1 MARVRLVHW
10 SPEEAQAIAARL
22 RAWGHDVDAAA
33 VTPGALKGVGRRPPA
48 AFVVDLS
55 RLPMQGRDV
64 ALVLRT
70 RAATRHVPL
79 VFLGGAP
86 EKVAKVRQTLPD
98 ATFAT
103 PGRLRSAL
111 ERVIEHPPRDPV
123 KPASALAGY
132 SGTPLPRKLGV
143 REGALVALAGAVP
156 SDFDRTLGALPDGAR
171 LVRGARG
178 RRDLTLWFV
187 RQAADLTRGMVR
199 MAEIAGDALWIVWPK
214 KTSVLASDVGETLV
228 RETGLA
234 AGLVDFK
241 ICAVDATWSGLRF
254 TRRKR

>member
-10 SPEEAQAIAARL
+10 NAKEAGEVAARL
-22 RAWGHDVDAAA
+22 RAWCHEVDAAPL
-33 VTPGALKGVGRRPPA
+33 TPGTLKASSQRSFA
-48 AFVVDLS
+48 AFVIDLS

-64 ALVLRT
+64 ALSLRT
-70 RAATRHVPL
+70 RAVTRRVPL

-86 EKVAKVRQTLPD
+86 EKVAKVRETLPD
-98 ATFAT
+98 ATFTT
-103 PGRLRSAL
+103 PGRLRGAL
-111 ERVIEHPPRDPV
+111 ERAIASPPRDPV
-123 KPASALAGY
+123 KPASVLAGY

-143 REGALVALAGAVP
+143 REGGLVALVGPAPA
-156 SDFDRTLGALPDGAR
+156 DFDRTLGELPAGAR
-171 LVRGARG
+171 LLRGARG

-187 RQAADLTRGMVR
+187 RSASDLKRGMKR
-199 MAEIAGDALWIVWPK
+199 MAELAGDALWIVWPK
-214 KTSVLASDVGETLV
+214 KTSALASDVGEALV